1 VVAGR
6 YAQVPFQPGAEAI
19 KRDWKPPLGQVRA
32 TQTVAPGFLLAAM
45 RVSYQKGEP
54 IRRRTTSRGDSRSLR
69 AFPRIYFGKDAMN
82 PVTEQ
87 TRHTAF
93 QETLVSARRTMLM
106 SEILKIAADSFGASK
121 TRFAL
126 TALGMVIGTASVILV
141 VTIGLTGR
149 QYILQL
155 LQKIGTNQV
164 EVEYAGGGA
173 TPAERARYTDY
184 LTLDDMDAVDRQVP
198 GIMYSSPVLE
208 MHNRISFP
216 GGIQKDTVVLGVNPQ
231 YQFIRNL
238 IVTDGRFFDHT
249 DDSMHTKCAVVTTLF
264 ARERYGST
272 DAAVGRT
279 FQILGI
285 PFTIIGVFKESV
297 SDFGMSEIADE
308 TILVPY
314 SVARY
319 FTGTERVNQIYFS
332 MQSMDEVNDAS
343 NEIIRVIS
351 HRHRKNS
358 IYKPYTLTDLLVTA
372 DKISI
377 ALTAMLV
384 LVAAVTLAVGGVGIM
399 NIMLA
404 NVRSRIREIGIRK
417 ALGATYREI
426 KLQFLTEAV
435 LISLIG
441 GIVGSLFGF
450 LVPLSIRFFS
460 GYDFPISWLSVLIA
474 LAAATM
480 VGVVFGTVP
489 ATRAAQLDPV
499 DALKYE

>member
-1 VVAGR
+1 
-6 YAQVPFQPGAEAI
+6 
-19 KRDWKPPLGQVRA
+19 
-32 TQTVAPGFLLAAM
+32 M
-45 RVSYQKGEP
+45 
-54 IRRRTTSRGDSRSLR
+54 
-69 AFPRIYFGKDAMN
+69 M
-82 PVTEQ
+82 
-87 TRHTAF
+87 
-93 QETLVSARRTMLM
+93 M
-106 SEILKIAADSFGASK
+106 SEILKIAADSFRASK

-149 QYILQL
+149 QYVLEL

-184 LTLDDMDAVDRQVP
+184 LTLDDMDYVDRQVP
-198 GIMYSSPVLE
+198 GIMYSSPVLD
-208 MHNRISFP
+208 MHNRVSFP
-216 GGIQKDTVVLGVNPQ
+216 GGIQKDISVLGVNSQ
-231 YQFIRNL
+231 YQYIRNL
-238 IVTDGRFFDHT
+238 VVTDGRFFDET
-249 DDSMHTKCAVVTTLF
+249 DDNMHIKCAVVSLF
-264 ARERYGST
+264 FAQERYGSSS
-272 DAAVGRT
+272 AAIGQT

-297 SDFGMSEIADE
+297 DDFGMSEITDE

-314 SVARY
+314 AVARY

-332 MQSMDEVNDAS
+332 MQRMDEVNDAS
-343 NEIIRVIS
+343 KTIIHVIS
-351 HRHRKNS
+351 QRHRKNS
-358 IYKPYTLTDLLVTA
+358 IYKPQTLTDLLVTA
-372 DKISI
+372 DKITI

-384 LVAAVTLAVGGVGIM
+384 LVSAVTLAVGGVGIM

-417 ALGATYREI
+417 ALGATHREI

-435 LISLIG
+435 LISLTG
-441 GIVGSLFGF
+441 GVAGSIVGLALPFSVRLFTD
-450 LVPLSIRFFS
+450 
-460 GYDFPISWLSVLIA
+460 YDFPTSWLSVVIA
-474 LAAATM
+474 MAAATA

-489 ATRAAQLDPV
+489 ATRAAQMDPV